1 MPLRCV
7 RICVNL
13 RNLRVL
19 FLLLL
24 LAGPADSAEI
34 IEARKIWDQAPH
46 NAFTSL
52 VRFRK
57 RWFCS
62 FREGKAHVS
71 PDGAIRVI
79 TSSDGRD
86 WESAA
91 RLSSATADLRDPK
104 LSITPDKRL
113 MLTAAGAL
121 HQPAEF
127 KHQTFAWFSRDG
139 HTWTEPQ
146 PIGEPNFW
154 LWRVTWHG
162 REAYGVGYDTAGRN
176 RARLYVARLTADGFR
191 LTANRALF
199 PPAEGREPTADRF
212 FRGFPNEASIIF
224 LKDGTALCLLR
235 RDGDPATAQLGQA
248 RPPYRDW
255 AWQDIG
261 VRVGG
266 PNFICLPDGRIAAAV
281 RLYDGKV
288 RTALCW
294 LDPRSGRLTEFL
306 TLPSGGDT
314 SYAGLVWHDRLLWVS
329 YYSSHE
335 GKTSIYLAKVKLG
348 EKTGTVAQR

>member
-1 MPLRCV
+1 MPLRCA
-7 RICVNL
+7 RICVNP
-13 RNLRVL
+13 RNLRLV
-19 FLLLL
+19 FLLML
-24 LAGPADSAEI
+24 LAGPLESAEI
-34 IEARKIWDQAPH
+34 VEARKIWNQAPH

-52 VRFRK
+52 VRFQS

-71 PDGAIRVI
+71 PDGAIRII
-79 TSSDGRD
+79 TSSNGRD

-91 RLSSATADLRDPK
+91 RLASATADLRDPK
-104 LSITPDKRL
+104 LSITPDRRL

-121 HQPAEF
+121 HQSAEF

-139 HTWTEPQ
+139 HAWTEPQ

-176 RARLYVARLTADGFR
+176 RTRLYRSRDGARFTPLVDT
-191 LTANRALF
+191 
-199 PPAEGREPTADRF
+199 F
-212 FRGFPNEASIIF
+212 FDRGFPNEASIIF

-255 AWQDIG
+255 SWQDAG

-266 PNFICLPDGRIAAAV
+266 PNLICLPDGRIVAAV

-294 LDPRSGRLTEFL
+294 LDAASGRLTEFL

-335 GKTSIYLAKVKLG
+335 GKTSIYLAKVKLA
-348 EKTGTVAQR
+348 EKAGTVAQR

>member
-1 MPLRCV
+1 MPLRCA
-7 RICVNL
+7 RICVYL
-13 RNLRVL
+13 RNLRML

-34 IEARKIWDQAPH
+34 IEVRKIWDQAPH

-52 VRFRK
+52 VRFRN

-71 PDGAIRVI
+71 PDGAIRII
-79 TSSDGRD
+79 TSANGRD

-104 LSITPDKRL
+104 LAITPDRRL

-176 RARLYVARLTADGFR
+176 RARLYRSRDGARFTPLVET
-191 LTANRALF
+191 
-199 PPAEGREPTADRF
+199 F
-212 FRGFPNEASIIF
+212 FDRGFPNEASIIF

-266 PNFICLPDGRIAAAV
+266 PNLICLPDGRIVAAV
-281 RLYDGKV
+281 RLYDGKT

-294 LDPRSGRLTEFL
+294 LDARSGRLTEFL
-306 TLPSGGDT
+306 TLPSAGDT
-314 SYAGLVWHDRLLWVS
+314 SYAGLVWHNRLLWVS

-335 GKTSIYLAKVKLG
+335 GKTSIYLAKVKLA
-348 EKTGTVAQR
+348 EKTRAVAQR

>member
-1 MPLRCV
+1 VYP
-7 RICVNL
+7 
-13 RNLRVL
+13 RNLRLV
-19 FLLLL
+19 LLLL
-24 LAGPADSAEI
+24 LLTANLHSAEI
-34 IEARKIWDQAPH
+34 VEVRKIWDQAPH

-52 VRFRK
+52 VRFQS

-79 TSSDGRD
+79 TSSNGRD

-91 RLSSATADLRDPK
+91 RLASATADLRDPK

-139 HTWTEPQ
+139 RTWTEPQ

-176 RARLYVARLTADGFR
+176 RARLYHSRDGARFTPLVDT
-191 LTANRALF
+191 
-199 PPAEGREPTADRF
+199 F
-212 FRGFPNEASIIF
+212 FNRGFPNEASIAF
-224 LKDGTALCLLR
+224 QKDGVALCLLR
-235 RDGDPATAQLGQA
+235 RDGDPATAQLGTA
-248 RPPYRDW
+248 RPPYREW

-266 PNFICLPDGRIAAAV
+266 PNLICLPAGRMVAAV
-281 RLYDGKV
+281 RLYDGKT
-288 RTALCW
+288 RASLCW
-294 LDPRSGRLTEFL
+294 LDARSGQLTEFL

-335 GKTSIYLAKVKLG
+335 GKTSIYLAKVRL
-348 EKTGTVAQR
+348 